1 MDDGA
6 FKICPFCKE
15 RIRQSAIKCRYCGEW
30 LEAPPEA
37 IIEDQPDAHA
47 ETGAISNSPTESAP
61 HLASPSVETSQPIRP
76 PLSVTQTETETR
88 ANADTPS
95 PSPSFPTG
103 DDKYMPPEMR
113 RTPPIEANSLV
124 SSHSFP
130 DDVMPHKAA
139 DTLASSSCTRGP
151 ELSAPV
157 GVVPNALLEPNVGEK
172 RRGMAYIY
180 IAWFLLALHVLSL
193 MGMLLQAREH
203 HGFEGML
210 SNIPSRHLS
219 ATIIGLMIGSNF
231 LTIPALL
238 LGLVAWAFRRNRA
251 AKPVVAVA
259 LILIVITT
267 VVAFLL
273 DTAAPR

>member
-1 MDDGA
+1 
-6 FKICPFCKE
+6 
-15 RIRQSAIKCRYCGEW
+15 
-30 LEAPPEA
+30 
-37 IIEDQPDAHA
+37 
-47 ETGAISNSPTESAP
+47 
-61 HLASPSVETSQPIRP
+61 
-76 PLSVTQTETETR
+76 
-88 ANADTPS
+88 
-95 PSPSFPTG
+95 
-103 DDKYMPPEMR
+103 
-113 RTPPIEANSLV
+113 
-124 SSHSFP
+124 
-130 DDVMPHKAA
+130 
-139 DTLASSSCTRGP
+139 
-151 ELSAPV
+151 
-157 GVVPNALLEPNVGEK
+157 
-172 RRGMAYIY
+172 MAYIY

>member
-1 MDDGA
+1 
-6 FKICPFCKE
+6 
-15 RIRQSAIKCRYCGEW
+15 
-30 LEAPPEA
+30 
-37 IIEDQPDAHA
+37 
-47 ETGAISNSPTESAP
+47 
-61 HLASPSVETSQPIRP
+61 
-76 PLSVTQTETETR
+76 
-88 ANADTPS
+88 
-95 PSPSFPTG
+95 
-103 DDKYMPPEMR
+103 
-113 RTPPIEANSLV
+113 
-124 SSHSFP
+124 
-130 DDVMPHKAA
+130 
-139 DTLASSSCTRGP
+139 
-151 ELSAPV
+151 
-157 GVVPNALLEPNVGEK
+157 
-172 RRGMAYIY
+172 MAYIY
-180 IAWFLLALHVLSL
+180 VAWFLLALHVLAL

-251 AKPVVAVA
+251 GKPIVAVA